1 MGYWCNRTVFCFSL
15 VSFHLLNTVVI
26 SLRLF
31 TLLCYNFQ
39 GRSDWQAVRDLGIGG
54 SNPDFQVNMMKI
66 FTKKNYFT
74 LYRTK
79 IPLLDIFTGSTTVK
93 KLEEQETDNS
103 EQRNGETTDSIC
115 IRWKKFWMVLFP
127 TFVAIVTSQ
136 NIWSC
141 R

>member
-1 MGYWCNRTVFCFSL
+1 M
-15 VSFHLLNTVVI
+15 
-26 SLRLF
+26 
-31 TLLCYNFQ
+31 
-39 GRSDWQAVRDLGIGG
+39 GIGG

-115 IRWKKFWMVLFP
+115 IRWKKF
-127 TFVAIVTSQ
+127 
-136 NIWSC
+136 
-141 R
+141 